1 MRSTSSST
9 EYMCVTVI
17 SFLVKVPRFCS
28 LARKLGPVKKRL
40 HIPVLSEQITLTLP
54 NASTLGNFLTIAL
67 RFDILKTPRASV
79 TVVTMGRPSGMAAT
93 ASDTWVEI
101 QFSTRCECE

>member
-1 MRSTSSST
+1 M
-9 EYMCVTVI
+9 
-17 SFLVKVPRFCS
+17 
-28 LARKLGPVKKRL
+28 
-40 HIPVLSEQITLTLP
+40 SEQITLTLP

-93 ASDTWVEI
+93 ASDTRWRSVSDHPWLVNSHKLRDGATYL
-101 QFSTRCECE
+101 Q